1 MDDILNKK
9 EKFVLGIV
17 GLASI
22 GLLLGKVYL
31 DVNNYKVLNKLNKK
45 LLKYSWEYYD

>member
-1 MDDILNKK
+1 MGDFLDKK

-22 GLLLGKVYL
+22 SLLLGKIYL
-31 DVNNYKVLNKLNKK
+31 DVNNHKILNKLNKK

>member
-1 MDDILNKK
+1 MVSFFNKK
-9 EKFVLGIV
+9 EKFALGIF

-22 GLLLGKVYL
+22 SLLLGKVYL
-31 DVNNYKVLNKLNKK
+31 DVNNYKILNKLNKK